1 MTIVVLIILAV
12 VSINVVLGENGIIR
26 QAESSRAHQA
36 NGVASDNEKIEQWDA
51 EIANALAGGSGTPA
65 DYPAAYLKDGAPDV
79 YSDTML

>member
-26 QAESSRAHQA
+26 QAENSRAHQA

-51 EIANALAGGSGTPA
+51 EIANALAGGDAGTSGGSGETGGGGVPA
-65 DYPAAYLKDGAPDV
+65 GGDE
-79 YSDTML
+79 